1 MRSAGCCRNAARE
14 RRNGEADGGSP
25 GQRAAI
31 DGHVHVS
38 IVLARKRNA
47 RLLEESLVAGVD
59 EAGRGP
65 LAGPVVVA
73 AVIHDPAARRIRGID
88 DSKLLSP
95 DERERLH
102 ARILERALAVHVSVV
117 EVEEIDR
124 INIYHA
130 TMAGMS
136 RALCGLRPAPLR
148 AFIDGNRLPPQLP
161 CPAEAVVG
169 GDGCITAIGA
179 ASIVAKVTR
188 DRIMVDMDALHPGYG
203 FAQHKGYSTPEH
215 LEALRRLG
223 PCVQHRRS
231 FQPVREQLQP
241 ALFAD

>member
-1 MRSAGCCRNAARE
+1 MSAVLT
-14 RRNGEADGGSP
+14 RRTAGA
-25 GQRAAI
+25 
-31 DGHVHVS
+31 
-38 IVLARKRNA
+38 
-47 RLLEESLVAGVD
+47 LLGESLLAGVD

-73 AVIHDPAARRIRGID
+73 AVILDPAAKRIRGID
-88 DSKLLSP
+88 DSKALTAP
-95 DERERLH
+95 ERERLY
-102 ARILERALAVHVSVV
+102 ARIMERALAVCVVAV

-130 TMAGMS
+130 TMVGMS
-136 RALCGLRPAPLR
+136 RALHGLQPAPLR
-148 AFIDGNRLPPQLP
+148 ALIDGNRLPPALP

-169 GDGCITAIGA
+169 GDGIVTAIGA

-188 DRIMVDMDALHPGYG
+188 DRMLVQLDAVHSGYG

-223 PCVQHRRS
+223 PCAQHRRS
-231 FQPVREQLQP
+231 FAPVRECLQP
-241 ALFAD
+241 ELFPA